1 MRHFSSF
8 WPRYFSRTILS
19 FTPVMLLSAISLAQK
34 PASAAPAA
42 PIPAQILTAKKI
54 FIANAGA
61 IEMDE
66 DAPHFSGGP
75 DRAYDEIYSALTN
88 WGRYQIVSSPADAD
102 LLLEISLDSIVV
114 DPKGPYIPQFRLKIK
129 IRDSRTNALLWS
141 LNTRVEFGMGQAAS
155 DRNFDQAID
164 RLTTELKMLVAQ
176 PVPIG
181 GGGVNR

>member
-1 MRHFSSF
+1 MISHFRAVTLHF
-8 WPRYFSRTILS
+8 ALAVLVPCF
-19 FTPVMLLSAISLAQK
+19 SLAQAK
-34 PASAAPAA
+34 QASALPA

-181 GGGVNR
+181 GGVNR